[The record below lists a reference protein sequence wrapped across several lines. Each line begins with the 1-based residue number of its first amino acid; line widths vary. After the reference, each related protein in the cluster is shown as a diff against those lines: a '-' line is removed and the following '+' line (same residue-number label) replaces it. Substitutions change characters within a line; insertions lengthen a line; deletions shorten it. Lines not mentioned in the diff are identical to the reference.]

1 MNEPTRLSDREI
13 TDMLRRRSARPAPDG
28 LASAVL
34 ESLASERAR
43 HPVRTAGR
51 SAKRPLVLL
60 AAAALLLVGGA
71 MAAGSGLVRLPSVV
85 PPVPAPTNPVAV
97 ATPTAVPTAVP
108 SAAVVQPAS
117 GLILFK
123 TRLEGA
129 GIAPANGPSWI
140 AAANGPLWIANADG
154 TGKHELIPGSCEGW
168 PSWSPDGTRL
178 LISRMDPPGSRPS
191 AADPCGFFVNLGDPG
206 TRLYLTDASGS
217 APQLVDTG
225 CVDPCVSEI
234 NGVFSSDGR
243 RILFVRVIEVP
254 DPSATGIAGKPA
266 PKMQVGVLATMDLAT
281 GRVTELAHLP
291 GGSWVAWSPDRTQIV
306 YGRDTLGPRNS
317 PPLFPP
323 VTVVI
328 VADADGGNAR
338 QVSPSGW
345 ESQSAG
351 WSPDGSLILFQRNR
365 YTATGAYDD
374 IYTVRPDGSDLR
386 QLTTDGISSNPAWG
400 VDGRIWFVRTP
411 KVDAKAQTSPPSVTW
426 VMDADGGNATQS
438 SLGPQPQDLADTA
451 RQPTP

>member
-1 MNEPTRLSDREI
+1 MNEPSRLSDREV

-71 MAAGSGLVRLPSVV
+71 MAAGSGLVKLPSVV

-97 ATPTAVPTAVP
+97 TTPTAVPTAVP

-123 TRLEGA
+123 TRAEG
-129 GIAPANGPSWI
+129 
-140 AAANGPLWIANADG
+140 ANGPLWIANADG
-154 TGKHELIPGSCEGW
+154 TGKHELIPGSCQGW

-178 LISRMDPPGSRPS
+178 LVSRIDHPEHAVEG
-191 AADPCGFFVNLGDPG
+191 DPCGFFVNLGDPG
-206 TRLYLTDASGS
+206 TRLYLTDATGS

-225 CVDPCVSEI
+225 CVDPCVSEFD
-234 NGVFSSDGR
+234 GVFSSDGR
-243 RILFVRVIEVP
+243 RILFVRVIDVP

-291 GGSWVAWSPDRTQIV
+291 GGPWASWSPDRTRIV
-306 YGRDTLGPRNS
+306 YGRDSLGPPNS
-317 PPLFPP
+317 SPLFPP

-345 ESQSAG
+345 ESLSAG

-365 YTATGAYDD
+365 YTATRAYND

-411 KVDAKAQTSPPSVTW
+411 HVDANAQTPPPRVDW
-426 VMDADGGNATQS
+426 IMGADGGNATQS

-451 RQPTP
+451 RQPMP